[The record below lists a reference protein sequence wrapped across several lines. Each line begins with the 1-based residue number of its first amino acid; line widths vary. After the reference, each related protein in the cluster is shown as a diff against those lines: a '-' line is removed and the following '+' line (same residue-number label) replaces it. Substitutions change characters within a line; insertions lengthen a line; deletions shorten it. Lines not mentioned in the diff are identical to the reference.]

1 MTNDTQILSSKQE
14 FFTIAVTGESAI
26 SIRGLG
32 RMTGM
37 PKSTLIDW
45 FKSDLT
51 GSGVPEA
58 LKALPG
64 KALYVTEEIK
74 VRGKAIKAIRTDVA
88 AKVIA
93 YAAYKLEIPQAIAI
107 QDRLG
112 PIGLNSFIQGET
124 GYLPEQYQ
132 EATKDPRYE
141 IKRLVRDANPWR
153 RLYSK
158 EVCGKARSWYFP
170 RDFFWKFAYSW
181 MTAEEIAFLNE
192 HNPVI
197 EGIWQ
202 RQERIFQFLSEETLD
217 RLEPEIQS
225 LCLLVETSTSKQDF
239 ETRYKRSIGLNQQ
252 EFLNV

>member
-1 MTNDTQILSSKQE
+1 MTNDTSILTANQE
-14 FFTIAVTGESAI
+14 FFTIAATGESAV

-32 RMTGM
+32 RM
-37 PKSTLIDW
+37 
-45 FKSDLT
+45 
-51 GSGVPEA
+51 SGVPNQTLSVWFKTDLAHPGTPEP
-58 LKALPG
+58 LKVLQG
-64 KALYVTEEIK
+64 KALYLPNEIK
-74 VRGKAIKAIRTDVA
+74 VRGKVIKAIRSDIA
-88 AKVIA
+88 ASIIE
-93 YAAYKLEIPQAIAI
+93 YAAIDLGKPEARVALKSFIA
-107 QDRLG
+107 
-112 PIGLNSFIQGET
+112 IGLNSFIQGET

-132 EATKDPRYE
+132 EATRDPRYE

-202 RQERIFQFLSEETLD
+202 RQERIFQFLSDETRD

-225 LCLLVETSTSKQDF
+225 LCLLVETSTSRQDF
-239 ETRYKRSIGLNQQ
+239 ETRYKRSIGLNQR

>member
-14 FFTIAVTGESAI
+14 FFTIAVTGESGV
-26 SIRGLG
+26 SIRGLS
-32 RMTGM
+32 RMTGIPHPTLVRWFQFSM
-37 PKSTLIDW
+37 VHKSIPEPLKPLAGKVLYLD
-45 FKSDLT
+45 SD
-51 GSGVPEA
+51 V
-58 LKALPG
+58 
-64 KALYVTEEIK
+64 K
-74 VRGKAIKAIRTDVA
+74 VRNKLVKPIRSDIASAVIK
-88 AKVIA
+88 
-93 YAAYKLEIPQAIAI
+93 YAAFSLNKSEAQAAI
-107 QDRLG
+107 GSFID
-112 PIGLNSFIQGET
+112 IGLNSFIQGET

-158 EVCGKARSWYFP
+158 EVCGEARSWYFP

-202 RQERIFQFLSEETLD
+202 RQERIFQFLSEETRD